1 MSEDINVRPMKE
13 QEKSIVHSLG
23 RRSFPLFIGI
33 FFSLSPHTFVAE
45 KDGELLGG
53 IVLTFYPVKNGKQGG
68 FVSWVFTSPAA
79 RGLGVAGKLLDT
91 AMDYFNE
98 KGCQEFGAC
107 IEGHNTSSSK
117 LFAARGF
124 DILSPGEQFRRYEK
138 LLPSVWYK
146 TFHFVD
152 IGHFLWVKPPA
163 ARSDRPLLQWLAV
176 WFLNSLFL
184 LLALWRANGFTPI
197 NPLAFAAI
205 PIAVLVFFSSRWAA
219 MTLTAKAIGLETRFR
234 AWETGLVVTFLIAL
248 LLGGQF
254 PTPGSSYP
262 KTNQWT
268 YRDVIPKMGRMAL
281 AGIGS
286 VLVLAWIPYL
296 LSAFVELPHATAA
309 WLSYFRFVGTPFA
322 LYEVVLAVI
331 FPFVSFN
338 GRRIW
343 DWNRPLWVVLAL
355 LTVGLFVLF

>member
-1 MSEDINVRPMKE
+1 VSEDINVRPM
-13 QEKSIVHSLG
+13 QEHEKASVHSLG
-23 RRSFPLFIGI
+23 KQSFPLFLGL
-33 FFSLSPHTFVAE
+33 FFSLSPDTFVAE

-53 IVLTFYPVKNGKQGG
+53 IVLTFYPLANGRQGG
-68 FVSWVFTSPAA
+68 FVSWIFTAPTA
-79 RGLGVAGKLLDT
+79 RGLGVAGKLLDI
-91 AMDYFNE
+91 AMDFFHE
-98 KGCQEFGAC
+98 RGCQEIGAC

-117 LFAARGF
+117 LFAGHGF
-124 DILSPGEQFRRYEK
+124 DILSPGAQIRRYGK
-138 LLPSVWYK
+138 LLPVIWYK

-163 ARSDRPLLQWLAV
+163 AQLDRPFFQFFAV
-176 WFLNSLFL
+176 WLLNSLFL
-184 LLALWRANGFTPI
+184 LLALWRANGFTAI

-205 PIAVLVFFSSRWAA
+205 PVAVLVFFVCRWAA
-219 MTLTAKAIGLETRFR
+219 MTLTAKAMGLETRYR
-234 AWETGLVVTFLIAL
+234 AWETGLVVTFFIAL

-262 KTNQWT
+262 KTNHWT
-268 YRDVIPKMGRMAL
+268 YREELPKMGRMAL
-281 AGIGS
+281 AGIAT
-286 VLVLAWIPYL
+286 VLVLAWFPYL
-296 LSAFVELPHATAA
+296 LSAFAELPQATAA
-309 WLSYFRFVGTPFA
+309 WLNYFRFVGTPFV

-355 LTVGLFVLF
+355 LTVGLFLF